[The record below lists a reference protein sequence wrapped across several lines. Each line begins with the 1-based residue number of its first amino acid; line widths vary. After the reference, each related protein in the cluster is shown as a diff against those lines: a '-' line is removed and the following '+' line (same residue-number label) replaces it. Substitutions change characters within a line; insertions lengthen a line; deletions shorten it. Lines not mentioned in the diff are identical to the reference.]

1 MAGKIFY
8 RQRTKSAEGQ
18 MTPRFRIIAAHD
30 VDLMIFANHF
40 RKKELE
46 QLAAETKAKL
56 VELKRDKKSKK
67 NK

>member
-18 MTPRFRIIAAHD
+18 MNPRFRIIAAHD
-30 VDLMIFANHF
+30 LDLMIFANHF

-46 QLAAETKAKL
+46 QLAKETKAKL
-56 VELKRDKKSKK
+56 VELKRDKKSRNKK
-67 NK
+67 

>member
-18 MTPRFRIIAAHD
+18 RTPRFRIIAAHD
-30 VDLMIFANHF
+30 VDLMIYANHF

-46 QLAAETKAKL
+46 QLASDTKSKL
-56 VELKRDKKSKK
+56 IELKRDRKGK
-67 NK
+67 NKK